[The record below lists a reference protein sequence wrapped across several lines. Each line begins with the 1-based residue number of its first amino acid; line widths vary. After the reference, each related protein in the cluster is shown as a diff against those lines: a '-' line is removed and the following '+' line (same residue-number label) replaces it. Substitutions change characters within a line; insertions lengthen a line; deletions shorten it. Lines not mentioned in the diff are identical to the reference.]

1 VWPDYD
7 TQTSANDRTAVAG
20 RSKRRIDSWLSG
32 VGRPLNRI
40 SLLIV
45 NIGDHARAFVLA

>member
-1 VWPDYD
+1 MTEPR
-7 TQTSANDRTAVAG
+7 SLTARNVESIRG
-20 RSKRRIDSWLSG
+20 PSG
-32 VGRPLNRI
+32 VGQPLNRI